1 MNLDRF
7 INPFDVRLIISCSD
21 ETRETAVD
29 MVETFNY
36 LLGLRVKSLRRV
48 KGVLEVT
55 GISPA
60 GEQVLILWRNTVETN
75 SQALN
80 DWFETQAY
88 NSRDTEFDLIYVN
101 GDNNIENLRRSD
113 ETWKVQLIEDR
124 FMSLMF
130 TSQD

>member
-1 MNLDRF
+1 
-7 INPFDVRLIISCSD
+7 
-21 ETRETAVD
+21 
-29 MVETFNY
+29 
-36 LLGLRVKSLRRV
+36 
-48 KGVLEVT
+48 
-55 GISPA
+55 
-60 GEQVLILWRNTVETN
+60 LILWRNTVETN